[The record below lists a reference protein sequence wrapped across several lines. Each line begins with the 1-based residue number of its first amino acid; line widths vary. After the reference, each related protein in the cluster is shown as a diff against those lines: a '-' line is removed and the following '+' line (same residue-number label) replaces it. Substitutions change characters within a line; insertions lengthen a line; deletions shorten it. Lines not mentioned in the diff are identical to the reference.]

1 MAERKRTRSRS
12 PESSEES
19 FDQPSA
25 FEVGETSLD
34 LDDISEDELD
44 LLFEEQESGSIW
56 NVPTI
61 SGLAL
66 ILVGVIYLLTE
77 MGVWNGI
84 DVTFLASTLPI
95 IGGVLIILLGFGVL
109 SWRPK
114 RKQKKKTKAVEASTG
129 KKKVV
134 EEPEPEEKEEE
145 DDDRKRLTRSLTNKK
160 IAGVCGG
167 IAEYINVDPTLVR
180 IAFVVGTIASGGWP
194 FFFAYLA
201 LAYVMPK
208 EDPPKKQVH
217 IIRDDD

>member
-1 MAERKRTRSRS
+1 MAERKRTRSRPS
-12 PESSEES
+12 DSSEES
-19 FDQPSA
+19 FEQPSA
-25 FEVGETSLD
+25 FEVGETNLD

-44 LLFEEQESGSIW
+44 LLFDEQESGSIW

-109 SWRPK
+109 SWRPR
-114 RKQKKKTKAVEASTG
+114 RKQKKKPKQAVEASTG
-129 KKKVV
+129 KRKVV
-134 EEPEPEEKEEE
+134 EEPELEEKEE
-145 DDDRKRLTRSLTNKK
+145 DQKRLTRSRRNKK

-167 IAEYINVDPTLVR
+167 IADYLNLDPTLVR

-194 FFFAYLA
+194 FFFAYIA

-208 EDPPKKQVH
+208 EDPPKERIR
-217 IIRDDD
+217 IIRDE

>member
-1 MAERKRTRSRS
+1 MAERKRTRSHTS
-12 PESSEES
+12 GSESEKS

-25 FEVGETSLD
+25 FEVGETNLD
-34 LDDISEDELD
+34 LDDISEEDLE
-44 LLFEEQESGSIW
+44 LLFEDEEGGSIW

-66 ILVGVIYLLTE
+66 ILVGVIYLLAE
-77 MGVWNGI
+77 MGIWTGI

-114 RKQKKKTKAVEASTG
+114 RKKKKEKKKRAVEASTG

-134 EEPEPEEKEEE
+134 EEPKSKEK
-145 DDDRKRLTRSLTNKK
+145 DRKRLTRSRTDKK

-167 IAEYINVDPTLVR
+167 IADYLNIDSTLVR
-180 IAFVVGTIASGGWP
+180 IAFVVGTIAAGGWP
-194 FFFAYLA
+194 FVFAYLA
-201 LAYVMPK
+201 LAYVIPK
-208 EDPPKKQVH
+208 EEPPAPEERVR
-217 IIRDDD
+217 IIRDE